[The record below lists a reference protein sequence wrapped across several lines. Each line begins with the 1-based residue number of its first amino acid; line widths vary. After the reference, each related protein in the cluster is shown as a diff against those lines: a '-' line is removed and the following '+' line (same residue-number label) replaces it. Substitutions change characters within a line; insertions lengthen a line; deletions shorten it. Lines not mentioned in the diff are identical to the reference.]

1 LKPLQETTLNG
12 ENLTGAFSY
21 NTITKEVYFQTF
33 SNVNDVKF
41 IEEVKWSTRST
52 FLYKNEKIVKDF
64 KETATTIAIDPNDR
78 VWVAHGKSNITII
91 DSNTLSETQINV
103 GNPEID
109 GAIRQKTI
117 TFYKKFIR
125 KTNSY
130 EWNCLVFYSDEKKIY
145 VLDLNGNLK
154 TFIDVFDLFDYKM
167 LQTYE
172 QKTDKLEFLAHGDI
186 AGYET
191 KRIQNKIKA
200 DSEKIKISLK
210 VSTEKTSTF
219 LTTFETIQEKA
230 SIEKWNS
237 DSWVHFCLVYKHGN
251 FKLYANSIKMLELNL
266 KNDTK
271 LSYIFQ
277 PSFFVG
283 NIVGEKFGLNEETG
297 YATSIFNG
305 KIADIRV
312 YNYALNLNYIN
323 LFTKSNITAED
334 LIWPMSTPMVQ
345 YVEQV
350 DRFFKH
356 KMPGAKSQF
365 FNLNIFNSLIKDP
378 VTQKILEQEI
388 RELIEQNKPTSS
400 DLYKINW
407 IN

>member
-1 LKPLQETTLNG
+1 
-12 ENLTGAFSY
+12 
-21 NTITKEVYFQTF
+21 
-33 SNVNDVKF
+33 
-41 IEEVKWSTRST
+41 
-52 FLYKNEKIVKDF
+52 
-64 KETATTIAIDPNDR
+64 
-78 VWVAHGKSNITII
+78 
-91 DSNTLSETQINV
+91 
-103 GNPEID
+103 
-109 GAIRQKTI
+109 
-117 TFYKKFIR
+117 
-125 KTNSY
+125 
-130 EWNCLVFYSDEKKIY
+130 
-145 VLDLNGNLK
+145 
-154 TFIDVFDLFDYKM
+154 
-167 LQTYE
+167 
-172 QKTDKLEFLAHGDI
+172 
-186 AGYET
+186 
-191 KRIQNKIKA
+191 
-200 DSEKIKISLK
+200 

-312 YNYALNLNYIN
+312 YNCALNLNYIN